1 MKQIKNYSISTGIT
15 LGTILILSFIINI
28 FNYYDLIPKSIY
40 KTILILVTALSI
52 LIGSYLL
59 GKKTEKKGYIEGLKY
74 SVLII
79 ALFYIIAFLAFD
91 KTITI
96 SSLLYYL
103 IIVITSC
110 IGAMIGINK
119 NDKKLKN

>member
-103 IIVITSC
+103 IIVTTSG

-119 NDKKLKN
+119 KDKKLKN

>member
-28 FNYYDLIPKSIY
+28 FNYYDLIPKNIY

-59 GKKTEKKGYIEGLKY
+59 GKKTEKKRIYRRTKIL
-74 SVLII
+74 SPNNC
-79 ALFYIIAFLAFD
+79 
-91 KTITI
+91 TI
-96 SSLLYYL
+96 LYNS
-103 IIVITSC
+103 IPSIR
-110 IGAMIGINK
+110 
-119 NDKKLKN
+119 

>member
-28 FNYYDLIPKSIY
+28 FNYYDLIPKNIY

-103 IIVITSC
+103 IIVTTSC

-119 NDKKLKN
+119 KDKTLKN